1 MSEIVITRTVNAPL
15 EQVWA
20 SWDDFGNIYK
30 FSPAIASSTLLGNRD
45 VTTRVGTRREC
56 EFNDGR
62 NWVRERV
69 TRYEEGRLLALEVYE
84 GSIPVRKLE
93 ATLEFEKLGDDLTRV
108 TMSAAFE
115 PKGGVFGKL
124 IVPLMKRQFRQLLGA
139 LLDENAV
146 YVENGLRIQKAA

>member
-1 MSEIVITRTVNAPL
+1 MAEVTISRAVDAPL

-30 FSPAIASSTLLGNRD
+30 FNPNIASSRLLSD
-45 VTTRVGTRREC
+45 KDAATAVGSRREC

-69 TRYEEGRLLALEVYE
+69 TQYEPRKLLALELYE
-84 GSIPVRKLE
+84 GSIPVSTLDAKFEFRKLNE
-93 ATLEFEKLGDDLTRV
+93 GTTEVSIT
-108 TMSAAFE
+108 AAFE
-115 PKGGVFGKL
+115 PKGGFLGK
-124 IVPLMKRQFRQLLGA
+124 IMVPLMKRQFRQLLAA

-146 YVENGLRIQKAA
+146 YVEKGLLVQQAA